1 MIPAEDMLQLAYKC
15 DIKRFP
21 EHTAI
26 VFNKNEYNDFV
37 QHYNFFLKLMNYSM
51 SDPDFHKNLQNLTV
65 AQELK

>member
-15 DIKRFP
+15 EIKRFP

-26 VFNKNEYNDFV
+26 VFPKKDYVDFV
-37 QHYNFFLKLMNYSM
+37 QHYSYFIKLMNYSM
-51 SDPDFHKNLQNLTV
+51 ADPEFRKNLQNLTV

>member
-15 DIKRFP
+15 EKRYLLEHIALVFP
-21 EHTAI
+21 KDQY
-26 VFNKNEYNDFV
+26 VDFV

-51 SDPDFHKNLQNLTV
+51 SDPEFHKNLQNLTL